1 MASAHTRSPAPIIRR
16 RLPLIGLLMI
26 LGGLYLL
33 YSAALS
39 PGLVCSRGAGQ
50 ADCSL
55 KNTLLGWLPLQ
66 QTDLRALQWAR
77 VGEACDRR
85 GCNYRVELEHA
96 GGSTPFTAAYTPDRA
111 PKDELVRQIESYL
124 RDPTAP
130 PLAVWQTSGMMEL
143 AMPLVLIAAGM
154 LLLPPRPVRAEPGG
168 KLSQTVDS

>member
-1 MASAHTRSPAPIIRR
+1 MASAPARSPTAIIQR

-33 YSAALS
+33 YSAALL
-39 PGLVCSRGAGQ
+39 PGLVCNRGAGQ
-50 ADCSL
+50 ADCTL

-66 QTDLRALQWAR
+66 QTELRALQSAQ

-96 GGSTPFTAAYTPDRA
+96 GGSTPFTAVYTPERA
-111 PKDELVRQIESYL
+111 AKDELVREIERYL
-124 RDPTAP
+124 RDPAAL

-143 AMPLVLIAAGM
+143 AMPLVLIAAGILL
-154 LLLPPRPVRAEPGG
+154 LLLPPHPVRAEPGG
-168 KLSQTVDS
+168 KPS